1 MDAAKDQLLQG
12 GRASRA
18 ALKLPGTF
26 SSACVGADGAS
37 NRNLHV
43 HLSLLP

>member
-1 MDAAKDQLLQG
+1 VDAAKDQLLQG

-26 SSACVGADGAS
+26 SAPVLGLMAPS